1 MLATA
6 HALQRQFELDAAP
19 ERLAVRTFHAGTPL
33 LSHASSR
40 VSIVTV
46 ACRKPEPGSH
56 FPESPSSISSSH
68 DPGVYRFEQ
77 IKLKESSG
85 ELSSSSGMMATS
97 TKGWTPEKLVAL
109 GSRMQHVP
117 RVSSVSSI
125 KDSARLHEFIKEYE
139 ASGVPLIIEDW
150 EKTPQ
155 WPGDKLFGVDW
166 LLEHGDEMIAVR
178 DCVTLRDKEVL
189 FKEFIEKSRVIP
201 EYAEEDEDERL
212 YGKDAVCPKEWRDWL
227 LQSTLPDFLKP
238 DGSEDLLDLL
248 PEPERVET
256 LMCYYGVGD
265 TFTAAHKDLCA
276 SSGHNLMC
284 SAERGGS
291 AFWFMTRSSDA
302 ARAAS
307 YFQKLGSELDHEIR
321 VATPEEFA
329 KAPFTVYVCEQ
340 RVGDLV
346 LVPRRSCHQV
356 VNHGGI
362 TAKMSWSRMTIEG
375 LCTAFHHELPVY
387 RRVCRSE
394 TYRVKLLVYRAL
406 LKYTGDLERMQ
417 EQLKANRSTVAN
429 APYKMRAE
437 RASSVASQE
446 SSLTSLPSE
455 SEDCQETDVFAALA
469 PEHKKLVKDV
479 RTLLDIYNKI
489 LKEEHQ
495 GDYQCEMRTRRS
507 LAPQNSTGCAVEP
520 TDVGFPSIPAPA
532 MLYHDGLTCDF
543 CGADIFQSFFECR
556 RCFNGEDNLIVCPGC
571 YIEGRTCDCTIMTPT
586 QQFPT
591 DLLFEAQNRAQRLLN
606 FGGYGKVVKALELSH
621 LTVDDSVEH
630 PGMFSAAC
638 QLLQVRISRR
648 NMQSTYACR
657 KGDQTRHNV
666 PAAGAINCKKCH
678 AARCF
683 KHILKCGSYVAD
695 ALMLQLSDGTHE
707 EWHSK
712 HTKTSKKVWAAK
724 TVDALKAEEIGGPC
738 DMRVALV
745 LYAEKFT
752 SCRPMCNKV
761 KYGWYDTVFRLKP
774 EKTSTSTSTVEGFKG
789 AVLGEDG
796 ELTED
801 STEVSSDENSV
812 YRGPVQKH
820 SRIKLRLNMKSLAP
834 LRRTAPRSDVYAL
847 LDRLT
852 KEDRE
857 KFYWRGPQ
865 MSAMASQFSTEPS
878 SRARIVRPS
887 RSDHARIA
895 QPNLVVVRTRKGS
908 RKRPPGVPADRFSS
922 QRQHEQESHEELSSD
937 EEQIY
942 DVRKRLSP
950 TVKVGPPI
958 GQKRNT
964 GKTREVPNPSRYQ
977 AEHRFQ
983 ESRILENTI
992 KDMSSINFDERVG
1005 SGSRVPSVDFIIAN
1019 KYEASNPSKLRVSR
1033 RSATY
1038 GSKYSLTSKTKTVSD
1053 DQASYLSSPSLTEI
1067 MRILEKNEQDIRQS
1081 KQEKKE
1087 IMAEVEKLRKELA
1100 EVRGYQKELREM
1112 KVEITRL
1119 TKENSQIRR
1128 QLDARPAVN
1137 NDTVATPDTSVDG
1150 SPQLHRT
1157 PSNTSVPASFV
1168 NRKSTRPVS
1177 IVTYKKDNPA
1187 SAVMSR
1193 IPNRPPSLPSRMDGV
1208 TPVTPSKDD
1217 RSRKRRLD
1225 MVVGDRS
1232 GTSTQEPIYLTE
1244 TTSDSRDSPPPRQE
1258 RTKHKSV
1265 LGGNVAKRR
1274 RCEDDEGEVGPSDLI
1289 HASLMPQTP
1298 SRANDCYDS
1307 DGDSVFIESELLQK
1321 KASRA
1326 YA

>member
-1 MLATA
+1 
-6 HALQRQFELDAAP
+6 
-19 ERLAVRTFHAGTPL
+19 
-33 LSHASSR
+33 
-40 VSIVTV
+40 
-46 ACRKPEPGSH
+46 
-56 FPESPSSISSSH
+56 
-68 DPGVYRFEQ
+68 
-77 IKLKESSG
+77 
-85 ELSSSSGMMATS
+85 MATS
-97 TKGWTPEKLVAL
+97 TKGWTLEKLVAL
-109 GSRMQHVP
+109 GPRMQHVP
-117 RVSSVSSI
+117 RVSSI
-125 KDSARLHEFIKEYE
+125 KDSARIHDIIKEYE

-166 LLEHGDEMIAVR
+166 LLEHGDENRRILSIAVR

-189 FKEFIEKSRVIP
+189 FKEFIEKSRAIP
-201 EYAEEDEDERL
+201 EYTEEDEDERL

-238 DGSEDLLDLL
+238 DGSEDLLNLL

-284 SAERGGS
+284 STERGGS

-346 LVPRRSCHQV
+346 LVPRRSSHQV

-362 TAKMSWSRMTIEG
+362 TAKMSWSRMTVEG

-406 LKYTGDLERMQ
+406 LKYTEELDRMQ
-417 EQLKANRSTVAN
+417 ELLKANRSTVAN
-429 APYKMRAE
+429 APCKMQVE
-437 RASSVASQE
+437 RAPSVASQE
-446 SSLTSLPSE
+446 SSLTSLSSE
-455 SEDCQETDVFAALA
+455 SEDCQETDTFTALA
-469 PEHKKLVKDV
+469 PGHKKLVKDT

-489 LKEEHQ
+489 LKEDHQ
-495 GDYQCEMRTRRS
+495 GDYQCEMRIRRS
-507 LAPQNSTGCAVEP
+507 SAGQKSTGHPVEP
-520 TDVGFPSIPAPA
+520 TDVGFSSIPASA

-556 RCFNGEDNLIVCPGC
+556 RCFNEEDNLI
-571 YIEGRTCDCTIMTPT
+571 
-586 QQFPT
+586 FPM

-606 FGGYGKVVKALELSH
+606 FGDYGKMAKAAELSH

-630 PGMFSAAC
+630 PGIFSAAC

-648 NMQSTYACR
+648 KLRPTYACR
-657 KGDQTRHNV
+657 KGTRTTHDV

-683 KHILKCGSYVAD
+683 KHILDYGFHVAD
-695 ALMLQLSDGTHE
+695 ALKLLLSDASHE
-707 EWHSK
+707 TWHSK
-712 HTKTSKKVWAAK
+712 HTKISRKIWAAK
-724 TVDALKAEEIGGPC
+724 TADVLKAEEMGEPC

-752 SCRPMCNKV
+752 SCRPTSNKV
-761 KYGWYDTVFRLKP
+761 KYGWYDTAFRLKL
-774 EKTSTSTSTVEGFKG
+774 EKTSTSTVTVEGFRG
-789 AVLGEDG
+789 AVLGEDD

-801 STEVSSDENSV
+801 TTEVSTDEDSI
-812 YRGPVQKH
+812 YRAPIWKSSG
-820 SRIKLRLNMKSLAP
+820 IKLRLNIKSLAP
-834 LRRTAPRSDVYAL
+834 PRRTAPRSEVYVL
-847 LDRLT
+847 LDKLT
-852 KEDRE
+852 KDERE

-865 MSAMASQFSTEPS
+865 ISAVASQFSPGSS
-878 SRARIVRPS
+878 SRARIVRPLK
-887 RSDHARIA
+887 SDYARIA

-908 RKRPPGVPADRFSS
+908 RKRPPGVPANRFSS
-922 QRQHEQESHEELSSD
+922 QRQHEQESHEESSSD

-942 DVRKRLSP
+942 DVRKCLPP

-958 GQKRNT
+958 GQKRSK
-964 GKTREVPNPSRYQ
+964 GKTREVSNPNRCQ
-977 AEHRFQ
+977 AEHRPQ
-983 ESRILENTI
+983 ESRILENHV
-992 KDMSSINFDERVG
+992 KDMSSINIDERVG
-1005 SGSRVPSVDFIIAN
+1005 LASREPSVDFIIADN
-1019 KYEASNPSKLRVSR
+1019 HEASNSSKLRVSQR
-1033 RSATY
+1033 YASH
-1038 GSKYSLTSKTKTVSD
+1038 GSKHSLTASKTKTASN
-1053 DQASYLSSPSLTEI
+1053 DQVAHPSSSSLTEI

-1087 IMAEVEKLRKELA
+1087 IMAEVEKLRKELG
-1100 EVRGYQKELREM
+1100 EVRGYQAELQEM
-1112 KVEITRL
+1112 KTEITRL
-1119 TKENSQIRR
+1119 KKENSQARR
-1128 QLDARPAVN
+1128 QLNARTVLKNDA
-1137 NDTVATPDTSVDG
+1137 ATASDTSVDG
-1150 SPQLHRT
+1150 SPQLHRM
-1157 PSNTSVPASFV
+1157 PSNIRAQAGFV
-1168 NRKSTRPVS
+1168 NRKSTQPIPVS
-1177 IVTYKKDNPA
+1177 TYKKDNPA
-1187 SAVMSR
+1187 S
-1193 IPNRPPSLPSRMDGV
+1193 IITTYQPPLPSRSTDA
-1208 TPVTPSKDD
+1208 TPVTPSKRD

-1225 MVVGDRS
+1225 MMIGDRS
-1232 GTSTQEPIYLTE
+1232 GTSMQEPIYLTE
-1244 TTSDSRDSPPPRQE
+1244 TPSDAPDSPPPRQK
-1258 RTKHKSV
+1258 RRKHKSL
-1265 LGGNVAKRR
+1265 LGGNVVKRR
-1274 RCEDDEGEVGPSDLI
+1274 RSEDDEGEIVSPDLI

-1298 SRANDCYDS
+1298 SRTNDCYDS
-1307 DGDSVFIESELLQK
+1307 DDDSVFIESELLQK
-1321 KASRA
+1321 RASRA

>member
-1 MLATA
+1 
-6 HALQRQFELDAAP
+6 
-19 ERLAVRTFHAGTPL
+19 
-33 LSHASSR
+33 
-40 VSIVTV
+40 
-46 ACRKPEPGSH
+46 
-56 FPESPSSISSSH
+56 
-68 DPGVYRFEQ
+68 
-77 IKLKESSG
+77 
-85 ELSSSSGMMATS
+85 MATS

-109 GSRMQHVP
+109 GPRMQHVP
-117 RVSSVSSI
+117 RMSSI
-125 KDSARLHEFIKEYE
+125 KDSARLHEIIKEYE

-166 LLEHGDEMIAVR
+166 LLEHGDETIAAR
-178 DCVTLRDKEVL
+178 DCVSLRDKEVL
-189 FKEFIEKSRVIP
+189 FRDFIERSRTIP
-201 EYAEEDEDERL
+201 EYAEGDDDERL
-212 YGKDAVCPKEWRDWL
+212 YGKDAVCPKEWQEWL
-227 LQSTLPDFLKP
+227 LQSPLPSFLKP

-291 AFWFMTRSSDA
+291 AFWFMTRSSDS

-329 KAPFTVYVCEQ
+329 KAPFTVYICEQ

-362 TAKMSWSRMTIEG
+362 TAKMSWSRMTVEG
-375 LCTAFHHELPVY
+375 LCAAFHHELPVY

-406 LKYTGDLERMQ
+406 LKYTEDLEREQ
-417 EQLKANRSTVAN
+417 EQLKANRSTAAN
-429 APYKMRAE
+429 APCKMRAE

-455 SEDCQETDVFAALA
+455 SEDCQETDAFTALA
-469 PEHKKLVKDV
+469 PGHKKLVKDV

-495 GDYQCEMRTRRS
+495 GDYQCEMRIRRS
-507 LAPQNSTGCAVEP
+507 SAGQSSSCPAVEH
-520 TDVGFPSIPAPA
+520 TDVGFPSISAPA

-543 CGADIFQSFFECR
+543 CGADIFQSFFECQ

-571 YIEGRTCDCTIMTPT
+571 YIEGRTCSCTIMTPT
-586 QQFPT
+586 QQFPM
-591 DLLFEAQNRAQRLLN
+591 DLLFGVQNRAQRLLN
-606 FGGYGKVVKALELSH
+606 FDGYGKVVKATELSH
-621 LTVDDSVEH
+621 RTVDGCVEH
-630 PGMFSAAC
+630 PGIFSAAC

-648 NMQSTYACR
+648 DMQPIYACR

-683 KHILKCGSYVAD
+683 KHILKCGFYVAD
-695 ALMLQLSDGTHE
+695 ALMLHLSDGTHE
-707 EWHSK
+707 AWHSK
-712 HTKTSKKVWAAK
+712 HAKISKKTWAAK
-724 TVDALKAEEIGGPC
+724 TVDALKAEEMGGPC

-745 LYAEKFT
+745 LYAERFT
-752 SCRPMCNKV
+752 SCRPMSNKV
-761 KYGWYDTVFRLKP
+761 KYGWYDTMFHLKP
-774 EKTSTSTSTVEGFKG
+774 EKTSTSSSTVEGFKG

-796 ELTED
+796 ELTQD
-801 STEVSSDENSV
+801 STEVSSDEDTV
-812 YRGPVQKH
+812 YRGPVRKH
-820 SRIKLRLNMKSLAP
+820 SGIKLRLNMKSLP
-834 LRRTAPRSDVYAL
+834 RRTPPRSEVYVH

-852 KEDRE
+852 EEERE
-857 KFYWRGPQ
+857 NFYWRGPQ
-865 MSAMASQFSTEPS
+865 ISAMASQFSPGPS

-895 QPNLVVVRTRKGS
+895 QPKLVVRTRKGS
-908 RKRPPGVPADRFSS
+908 RKRPPGVPANRFSS
-922 QRQHEQESHEELSSD
+922 HRQHEQESHEESSSS

-942 DVRKRLSP
+942 DVRKRLPS

-964 GKTREVPNPSRYQ
+964 EKTRKVSNTSRYQ
-977 AEHRFQ
+977 AKHRLQ
-983 ESRILENTI
+983 ESRMSENHV
-992 KDMSSINFDERVG
+992 KDTPSIDSDERVG
-1005 SGSRVPSVDFIIAN
+1005 SASREPSVDFIIAN
-1019 KYEASNPSKLRVSR
+1019 NHEASNSSKLRISQ
-1033 RSATY
+1033 SPASY
-1038 GSKYSLTSKTKTVSD
+1038 GSKHSLTTSKTKIASN
-1053 DQASYLSSPSLTEI
+1053 DQVVHLSSSSLTEI
-1067 MRILEKNEQDIRQS
+1067 MRMLEKNEQDIRQS
-1081 KQEKKE
+1081 KQEKEE
-1087 IMAEVEKLRKELA
+1087 IMAEVEKLKKELR
-1100 EVRGYQKELREM
+1100 EVRGYQEELQEM
-1112 KVEITRL
+1112 KMEITRL
-1119 TKENSQIRR
+1119 KKEKSQVRR
-1128 QLDARPAVN
+1128 QLDARSVVN
-1137 NDTVATPDTSVDG
+1137 NDTIAFPDTSVDG
-1150 SPQLHRT
+1150 SPQRT
-1157 PSNTSVPASFV
+1157 PSNIPALPSFV
-1168 NRKSTRPVS
+1168 NRKSTQPVS

-1187 SAVMSR
+1187 GITSR
-1193 IPNRPPSLPSRMDGV
+1193 IPNRPSLPSRMDGV

-1217 RSRKRRLD
+1217 RSRKRRLE
-1225 MVVGDRS
+1225 MMVGDRS
-1232 GTSTQEPIYLTE
+1232 GISIQEPIYIAE
-1244 TTSDSRDSPPPRQE
+1244 TPSDAPELPPPRQK
-1258 RTKHKSV
+1258 RLKHKSV

-1274 RCEDDEGEVGPSDLI
+1274 RFEDDREEVGSPDPS

-1298 SRANDCYDS
+1298 SRANDYYDS
-1307 DGDSVFIESELLQK
+1307 DGDSVFVESELLQK
-1321 KASRA
+1321 KASHA

>member
-6 HALQRQFELDAAP
+6 RALQKQFELDATL
-19 ERLAVRTFHAGTPL
+19 ELMAVRTHSTLERRYCHTCRHAYPL
-33 LSHASSR
+33 SR
-40 VSIVTV
+40 LR
-46 ACRKPEPGSH
+46 ACRQPEFESVSH
-56 FPESPSSISSSH
+56 FPECPTSVLRSH
-68 DPGVYRFEQ
+68 DPSIHHFEQ
-77 IKLKESSG
+77 TKLKVSSG

-109 GSRMQHVP
+109 GPRMQHVP
-117 RVSSVSSI
+117 RVSFM
-125 KDSARLHEFIKEYE
+125 KDSARLHEIIKEYE

-178 DCVTLRDKEVL
+178 DCVTLKDKEVF
-189 FKEFIEKSRVIP
+189 FKEFIEKSRAIP

-212 YGKDAVCPKEWRDWL
+212 YGKDAVCPKEWREWL
-227 LQSTLPDFLKP
+227 LQSPLPDFLKP
-238 DGSEDLLDLL
+238 DGPEDLLDLL

-291 AFWFMTRSSDA
+291 AFWFMTRSPDS

-362 TAKMSWSRMTIEG
+362 AAKMSWSRVTVEG

-406 LKYTGDLERMQ
+406 LKYTEDLERAQ
-417 EQLKANRSTVAN
+417 ELLKANRSTVAN
-429 APYKMRAE
+429 APVKMQAE
-437 RASSVASQE
+437 RASSIVSQG
-446 SSLTSLPSE
+446 SSLTSLLSE
-455 SEDCQETDVFAALA
+455 SEDCQETDVLTALA
-469 PEHKKLVKDV
+469 PGHKKLVKDV
-479 RTLLDIYNKI
+479 RTLLYIYNKI

-495 GDYQCEMRTRRS
+495 GDYQCEMRIRRS
-507 LAPQNSTGCAVEP
+507 SSGQSSSCPAVEH
-520 TDVGFPSIPAPA
+520 TVVGVPSIPAPA

-556 RCFNGEDNLIVCPGC
+556 RCSNGEDNLIVCPGC

-586 QQFPT
+586 QQFPM
-591 DLLFEAQNRAQRLLN
+591 DLLFGVQNKAQRLLN
-606 FGGYGKVVKALELSH
+606 FDGYGKVVKATELSH
-621 LTVDDSVEH
+621 QTVDDCVEH
-630 PGMFSAAC
+630 PGIFSAAC

-648 NMQSTYACR
+648 DMQPTYACR
-657 KGDQTRHNV
+657 QWNQTTHNV

-683 KHILKCGSYVAD
+683 KHILKCGFYVAD

-707 EWHSK
+707 AWHSK
-712 HTKTSKKVWAAK
+712 HAKFSKKAWAAK
-724 TVDALKAEEIGGPC
+724 TVDALEAEEMGGPC

-745 LYAEKFT
+745 LYSEKFT
-752 SCRPMCNKV
+752 SRRPMSNKV
-761 KYGWYDTVFRLKP
+761 KYGWYDTMFRLKP
-774 EKTSTSTSTVEGFKG
+774 EKTSTSSSTVEGFKG
-789 AVLGEDG
+789 AVLGEDD

-801 STEVSSDENSV
+801 STEVSSYVDAV
-812 YRGPVQKH
+812 YRSPVRKY
-820 SRIKLRLNMKSLAP
+820 SGIKLRLNMKSLAP
-834 LRRTAPRSDVYAL
+834 PRRTALRSEVHVL

-852 KEDRE
+852 TEERE

-865 MSAMASQFSTEPS
+865 MSSMACKFSPGPS

-887 RSDHARIA
+887 RSDHARTA
-895 QPNLVVVRTRKGS
+895 QSNLVVVRTRKGS
-908 RKRPPGVPADRFSS
+908 RRRPPGVPANRFSS
-922 QRQHEQESHEELSSD
+922 QRQREHESREESSSS
-937 EEQIY
+937 EEQIH
-942 DVRKRLSP
+942 DVRKRLPP

-964 GKTREVPNPSRYQ
+964 EKTRTVSNTSRYQ
-977 AEHRFQ
+977 AKHRLQ
-983 ESRILENTI
+983 ESCISENHV
-992 KDMSSINFDERVG
+992 KDSLSINFDERVG
-1005 SGSRVPSVDFIIAN
+1005 PASREPSVDFIIAN
-1019 KYEASNPSKLRVSR
+1019 NHKASDSTKLRVSQ
-1033 RSATY
+1033 RSALY
-1038 GSKYSLTSKTKTVSD
+1038 GSKHSLTPPKAKI
-1053 DQASYLSSPSLTEI
+1053 ASNNQVVHLGSSSLTEI
-1067 MRILEKNEQDIRQS
+1067 MRMLEKNEQDIRQS

-1087 IMAEVEKLRKELA
+1087 IITEVEKLKKELG
-1100 EVRGYQKELREM
+1100 EVRGYQEELQEM
-1112 KVEITRL
+1112 KMEITRL
-1119 TKENSQIRR
+1119 KKENLQIRR
-1128 QLDARPAVN
+1128 QLDARSVVN
-1137 NDTVATPDTSVDG
+1137 NDAIATPVTSVDG
-1150 SPQLHRT
+1150 SPQRSS
-1157 PSNTSVPASFV
+1157 SNIPALPSFV
-1168 NRKSTRPVS
+1168 NRKSTQPVS
-1177 IVTYKKDNPA
+1177 IVTYKKGNPA
-1187 SAVMSR
+1187 GIMSR
-1193 IPNRPPSLPSRMDGV
+1193 IPNRPPPLASRIAGV
-1208 TPVTPSKDD
+1208 APVTPSKDD
-1217 RSRKRRLD
+1217 RSRKRRLEK
-1225 MVVGDRS
+1225 MVGDRS
-1232 GTSTQEPIYLTE
+1232 GISIQEPIYIAE
-1244 TTSDSRDSPPPRQE
+1244 TPSDAHELPPPRQKLL
-1258 RTKHKSV
+1258 KHRSV

-1274 RCEDDEGEVGPSDLI
+1274 RFEDDREEIGSPDPS
-1289 HASLMPQTP
+1289 HASLMPRTP
-1298 SRANDCYDS
+1298 SRANDFYDS

-1321 KASRA
+1321 KASHA